1 MVVLGT
7 RKERL
12 SLTCANT
19 EGGADCW
26 QHRLSLSWSQVAASP
41 GRPHWAGLTG
51 PASLGRPH
59 WAGLTGPVSPGWSHW
74 AGTGL
79 VLGWP
84 HLAGGAVGAGPPA
97 AKLPNTMSGA
107 EAL

>member
-1 MVVLGT
+1 MQIAGNIAS
-7 RKERL
+7 RL
-12 SLTCANT
+12 AGLKWLPHL
-19 EGGADCW
+19 AD
-26 QHRLSLSWSQVAASP
+26 
-41 GRPHWAGLTG
+41 LTG
-51 PASLGRPH
+51 PTSLGRPH

-84 HLAGGAVGAGPPA
+84 HLAGGAVGAGASA